1 MSTPLVTL
9 EALKESVGARTAKE
23 AADKTALLA
32 LFDTS
37 QNGLVDKLHAWAGTG
52 FQQGYVVLSVPIA
65 VPAACVDGVV
75 RTLFDYVTYLL
86 GSSLDSQVAALQAN
100 VGGVTFGW
108 SVPNGVVQVS
118 VAEA

>member
-1 MSTPLVTL
+1 
-9 EALKESVGARTAKE
+9 
-23 AADKTALLA
+23 
-32 LFDTS
+32 
-37 QNGLVDKLHAWAGTG
+37 
-52 FQQGYVVLSVPIA
+52 
-65 VPAACVDGVV
+65 VDGVV

-118 VAEA
+118 VAEAQ